1 MEALE
6 VSGCIVTIDAMG
18 CQMDIAEKIVERE
31 ADYVLALGSL
41 VVVPEL
47 AKALVACW
55 LESEFEGGCS
65 APKIAKIYAREKA
78 YRISQLERQINRSLI

>member
-1 MEALE
+1 LEALE
-6 VSGCIVTIDAMG
+6 VSVCIVTIDAMG

-55 LESEFEGGCS
+55 LESDFEGWCS
-65 APKIAKIYAREKA
+65 ALKIAKIYAIKKVC
-78 YRISQLERQINRSLI
+78 RISQLERQINRSLI